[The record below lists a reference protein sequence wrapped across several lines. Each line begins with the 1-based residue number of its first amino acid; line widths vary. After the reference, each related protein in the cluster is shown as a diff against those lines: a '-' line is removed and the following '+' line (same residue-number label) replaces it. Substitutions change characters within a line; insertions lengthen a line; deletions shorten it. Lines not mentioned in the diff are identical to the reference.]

1 MIQRTCLILATE
13 GPSCAIGDLL
23 TTWSVRVIEDPGTF
37 LDRLTAERPDVAV
50 ISSPPATV
58 GDLACV
64 ERERRRRPDLVA
76 VLLDP
81 AERVSE
87 RLDALE
93 WGFDD
98 ALPTSITAD
107 ELAGRLVRLAD
118 RVLNRRRQVRRVS
131 ITPTF
136 DLDLMGRMLLQNG
149 RPIALRPKEFALL
162 SELARQPGVV
172 CERTALVERLW
183 GPRAAV
189 GSGTLNVHVRRL
201 RMKIEPSPDRPAH
214 LVTIRG
220 VGYRLDRV
228 PV

>member
-13 GPSCAIGDLL
+13 GPSCALRDLL
-23 TTWSVRVIEDPGTF
+23 TTWSVSVIEDPVTF

-50 ISSPPATV
+50 IASPPASV
-58 GDLACV
+58 ADLARV

-81 AERVSE
+81 SDRVSE

-98 ALPTSITAD
+98 ALPSSIGAE
-107 ELAGRLVRLAD
+107 ELAGRLVRFAD

-136 DLDLMGRMLLQNG
+136 DLDLMGRMLLKNG

-172 CERTALVERLW
+172 CERSALVERLW
-183 GPRAAV
+183 GPLAPT
-189 GSGTLNVHVRRL
+189 GSRTLNVHIRRL
-201 RMKIEPSPDRPAH
+201 RLKIEASPDRPTH

-220 VGYRLDRV
+220 VGYRLDRL
-228 PV
+228 PL